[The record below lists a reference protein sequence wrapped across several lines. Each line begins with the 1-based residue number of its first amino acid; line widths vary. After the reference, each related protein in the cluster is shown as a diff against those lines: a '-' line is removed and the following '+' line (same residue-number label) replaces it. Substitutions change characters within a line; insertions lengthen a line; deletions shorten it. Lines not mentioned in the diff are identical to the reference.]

1 VTQKLVVSV
10 DGVSGDPD
18 RMTVQEAFSHVLDLF
33 QLVAQSD
40 PGAEGVV
47 QWRLLS
53 VTMNSPLTVVA
64 EAIPAYPGAVI
75 EEAAKRQKAS
85 FSRNYRELTS
95 GRMPAMW
102 STTKGARETATRVL
116 TRNRTGIGKTVVNAA
131 VEPDEAPIT
140 LTKEDADRAVVE
152 VAINAPQPQ
161 RTKEQVGS
169 IEGRLLLIHHYRG
182 QPAIQIEER
191 RTKETVWA
199 IVPEEFQHQISESTS
214 VEDVWKGRRVV
225 VRGRIIYG
233 TDGLIAR
240 VVATNIRLVETK
252 QVDEH
257 ELVDKAYT
265 GGLPVAD
272 YLDRLREGNL
282 GS

>member
-1 VTQKLVVSV
+1 
-10 DGVSGDPD
+10 
-18 RMTVQEAFSHVLDLF
+18 
-33 QLVAQSD
+33 
-40 PGAEGVV
+40 
-47 QWRLLS
+47 
-53 VTMNSPLTVVA
+53 
-64 EAIPAYPGAVI
+64 
-75 EEAAKRQKAS
+75 
-85 FSRNYRELTS
+85 
-95 GRMPAMW
+95 MPAAW
-102 STTKGARETATRVL
+102 STTKVARDAATRVL

-131 VEPDEAPIT
+131 VEPEEAPIT
-140 LTKEDADRAVVE
+140 LTKEVAEQAAID

-191 RTKETVWA
+191 KTKETVWA

-252 QVDEH
+252 QVAER
-257 ELVDKAYT
+257 ELVDKGFT
-265 GGLPVAD
+265 GGMAATE

-282 GS
+282 GT